1 MRCLLISLFNWLKF
15 YFLIS
20 TNVYDLV
27 RNLNFQESDLIF
39 ESWIAVLILL
49 PCS

>member
-39 ESWIAVLILL
+39 ESFFHVFG
-49 PCS
+49 S